1 MSKLALFGGNKHIS
15 KPLKLYRT
23 IGVEEEKIVQES
35 SSSDEN
41 ENKRVIVDMSK
52 LTNIIHDKMDQKK
65 KEDIEADQKAKENKK
80 ED

>member
-65 KEDIEADQKAKENKK
+65 KEDIEADKKAKENKK
-80 ED
+80 EE